1 MHLHRTFPASLLIV
15 VKPLLEATL
24 GKDAPSLLLWTALPN
39 YSLLAAT
46 PMLGNSFGI

>member
-15 VKPLLEATL
+15 VKPLLEATM
-24 GKDAPSLLLWTALPN
+24 GKDAPSLLLWTALP
-39 YSLLAAT
+39 LLAAI